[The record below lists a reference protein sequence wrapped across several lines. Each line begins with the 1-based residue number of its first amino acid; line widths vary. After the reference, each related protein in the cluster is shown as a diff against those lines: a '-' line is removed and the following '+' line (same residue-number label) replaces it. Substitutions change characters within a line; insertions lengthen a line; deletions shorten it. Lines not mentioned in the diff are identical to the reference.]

1 MAKIARLTHANSRPA
16 LTHSVL
22 VENGGKGQELP
33 TIGYVFSF
41 TAEFILGWNS
51 RAIAERWKSA
61 KLWKSAKSTIQ
72 VLEEISKGA
81 SCEDILSYI
90 EYSDDEFEDFL
101 CAGSWKEVSNS
112 FSPTLIPVYEN
123 LPQNIQFQ
131 YILAKQLYSHS
142 FLLGWHNTI
151 QVKTSVQLL
160 ILHALQ
166 ISSSLIRHF

>member
-1 MAKIARLTHANSRPA
+1 MCFLLLQNLSWGETLELLQR
-16 LTHSVL
+16 
-22 VENGGKGQELP
+22 GGNLP
-33 TIGYVFSF
+33 NYEKT
-41 TAEFILGWNS
+41 
-51 RAIAERWKSA
+51 
-61 KLWKSAKSTIQ
+61 TIQ

-112 FSPTLIPVYEN
+112 FSPILIPVYEN

-160 ILHALQ
+160 ILHAMQ